1 MKHSISE
8 VKLGNGAKGLLINV
22 PDASVMSFL
31 INFRAGEYLVEKD
44 KWETPHL
51 MEHVLLGANELIPKA
66 RLFQAEFE
74 KNGAYSNASTS
85 SYDIVYEAECADFE
99 WDRIAQLLSISISKP
114 LFLEEEFKAEF
125 GNVIEELSARS
136 NNHFREL
143 SLNLREK
150 FGYQVLTDAER
161 LTRINNVELDDIV
174 KHYKMTHN
182 AKNMR
187 FVIAGKLTRERVK
200 IIKNIFDDMEVPVG
214 ESRLDLP
221 DETPKLLKQPL
232 YLENETV
239 ENIYFYIDTFTTRR
253 MSEMETDS
261 LNLVNSMLTETLHS
275 KILGTARERGL
286 VYHLSSGVGQ
296 TKISSNWWFG
306 AQVMPKNTKPLFKVI
321 IKELEDVFSGNITE
335 DEILAVKQYSLG
347 KFQRTGQT
355 VGGTANRYA
364 YRYFFDEFIDDYFK
378 IPERIESVNKD
389 KIVDIARAMFADNI
403 WGLGVLGSC
412 GQDFIDPLHSDL
424 SVLWNQ

>member
-1 MKHSISE
+1 MKHTVSE
-8 VKLGNGAKGLLINV
+8 VKLGNGARGLLINV

-161 LTRINNVELDDIV
+161 LTRINNVELGDIV
-174 KHYKMTHN
+174 EHYKTTHN

-187 FVIAGKLTRERVK
+187 FVIAGKLTRERIK
-200 IIKNIFDDMEVPVG
+200 IIKNIFEDMEIPVG

-221 DETPKLLKQPL
+221 NETPKLLKQPL

-239 ENIYFYIDTFTTRR
+239 ENIYFYIDTFTKRR

-275 KILGTARERGL
+275 KILGTAREKGL

-321 IKELEDVFSGNITE
+321 IKELEDVFNGNITE
-335 DEILAVKQYSLG
+335 DEIVAVKQYSLG
-347 KFQRTGQT
+347 KFQRSGQT

-424 SVLWNQ
+424 SVLWSK